1 MTTKRLQLMKILTCI
16 LGFCL
21 CAALET
27 HAQAQR
33 TTGSASSTS
42 RPYVPNGTIGDAVI
56 SADTDTKQ
64 ITVIADEETA
74 RYIRQVIKGLDR
86 PKPQVLIKVVFL
98 EVTYNNTS
106 DIGVEGSITR
116 KLSSPLTGMASNV
129 FGAGSIG
136 TVPPG
141 AGLFTILGNDFQAT
155 LRAISQAGK
164 TEILSRPSILTR
176 NNQQATISIGQQV
189 PLITGTRI
197 DTQNNQINTFS
208 YQKVGVNLQVTP
220 FITPEGMVEMIL
232 APSIS
237 QLADKSQWVP
247 TSSGP
252 AGTVLSPVIN
262 SRSAD
267 TVVVVPDG
275 QTVVIGG
282 LMETDKIGS
291 DSKIPILGD
300 IPLIGILFKRQA
312 KNYTK
317 TELIIFLTPHIVNAP
332 EQLAGLSASERANS
346 ALTPKAFTEQE
357 LDRFLD
363 TVPVKG
369 TKTPVG
375 NAPKNSNKANANS
388 QPSTSQK

>member
-1 MTTKRLQLMKILTCI
+1 MITKCSQLMKILTGI

-27 HAQAQR
+27 YAQGQR
-33 TTGSASSTS
+33 GATAGSTT
-42 RPYVPNGTIGDAVI
+42 RQYVPSGQIGDAVI
-56 SADTDTKQ
+56 SSDPDTKQ

-74 RYIRQVIKGLDR
+74 RYIRQVIRGLDR

-98 EVTYNNTS
+98 EVSYNNTT
-106 DIGVEGSITR
+106 DIGIEGTITGPVKGR
-116 KLSSPLTGMASNV
+116 YTGIASNL
-129 FGAGSIG
+129 FGLAADAF
-136 TVPPG
+136 TPPG
-141 AGLFTILGNDFQAT
+141 AGIYKILGNDFQAT
-155 LRAISQAGK
+155 LRAIAQAGK
-164 TEILSRPSILTR
+164 TEVLSRPSILTR
-176 NNQQATISIGQQV
+176 NNQQATISLGQQV

-197 DTQNNQINTFS
+197 DTQNNQINTFA
-208 YQKVGVNLQVTP
+208 YQTVGINLQVTP
-220 FITPEGMVEMIL
+220 FITPDGMVEMIL
-232 APSIS
+232 TPSIS

-282 LMETDKIGS
+282 LMENNKQSS

-300 IPLIGILFKRQA
+300 IPFIGNAFKRQV

-317 TELIIFLTPHIVNAP
+317 TELIIFLTPHIVNQP
-332 EQLAGLSASERANS
+332 TELAALSSTERANS
-346 ALTPKAFTEQE
+346 TLTPKAFTEQE

-363 TVPVKG
+363 TVPVKDG
-369 TKTPVG
+369 ASPAG
-375 NAPKNSNKANANS
+375 NAPKNNNKADS
-388 QPSTSQK
+388 QSSKSQR